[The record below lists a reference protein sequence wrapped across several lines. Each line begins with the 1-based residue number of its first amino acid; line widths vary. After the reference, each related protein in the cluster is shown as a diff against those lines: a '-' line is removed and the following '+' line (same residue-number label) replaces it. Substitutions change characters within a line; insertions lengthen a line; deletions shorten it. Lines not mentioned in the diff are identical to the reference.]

1 MYNGPRK
8 LDKKM
13 VENKLDEGKKLR
25 KSGGIKM
32 KRNRHSSSE
41 KAKIVLEVFR
51 GEKTL
56 SEIASENNI
65 HPNLL
70 SKWKKTVISG
80 LPQLFEDE
88 SIKKRQIQKAHEA
101 EVGEL
106 YKQIGKLTTEL
117 EWLKKKSGR
126 IGMWTVKAS
135 TRRFFSQADFSSA
148 ASGTFERKSQ
158 HALLQAGQHATG
170 IFKTQSPYR

>member
-1 MYNGPRK
+1 
-8 LDKKM
+8 M
-13 VENKLDEGKKLR
+13 VENKLDEGIKLR

-126 IGMWTVKAS
+126 IGM
-135 TRRFFSQADFSSA
+135 
-148 ASGTFERKSQ
+148 
-158 HALLQAGQHATG
+158 
-170 IFKTQSPYR
+170 